1 MASYEA
7 CKETLLDQFYFRP
20 FGIAVS
26 AIAADFAS
34 SVVKVPRELITQRMQ
49 TGQYKSSWKAV
60 HSIFREDG
68 FTGFFRGY
76 ASTASRDAPFM
87 LLLFL
92 SYEQFKSWKIRLTFS
107 QQGPAEI
114 FAPWSDAETVTRTS
128 QMGFSFGPFF

>member
-7 CKETLLDQFYFRP
+7 CKETLLDKFSFRP

-26 AIAADFAS
+26 AVSADFAS

-49 TGQYKSSWKAV
+49 TGQYKSSWQAV
-60 HSIFREDG
+60 RGIFREG
-68 FTGFFRGY
+68 GVTGFFRGY
-76 ASTASRDAPFM
+76 ASTASRDTPFM

-92 SYEQFKSWKIRLTFS
+92 SYEQFKSWKIRLTYS

-114 FAPWSDAETVTRTS
+114 FAPWSDAETVT
-128 QMGFSFGPFF
+128 

>member
-1 MASYEA
+1 
-7 CKETLLDQFYFRP
+7 
-20 FGIAVS
+20 
-26 AIAADFAS
+26 
-34 SVVKVPRELITQRMQ
+34 
-49 TGQYKSSWKAV
+49 
-60 HSIFREDG
+60 
-68 FTGFFRGY
+68 
-76 ASTASRDAPFM
+76 M

>member
-7 CKETLLDQFYFRP
+7 SKEVLLDKFYFKAL
-20 FGIAVS
+20 GIAVS
-26 AIAADFAS
+26 AITADFAS

-49 TGQYKSSWKAV
+49 TGQYQSSWQAV
-60 HSIFREDG
+60 RSIFREEG
-68 FTGFFRGY
+68 IAGFFRGY

-114 FAPWSDAETVTRTS
+114 FAPWSDAETVTRHCW
-128 QMGFSFGPFF
+128 